1 MRDARVRRDPPRRET
16 SVTFSPASASS
27 LAVNVPVGPA
37 PMMRFF
43 ACSMG
48 REFMPLRGDI
58 DLTAAHEVG
67 GFDADEESASLEV
80 RIPAGFVQRVAD
92 QMELDAARARFE
104 TRHLLRD
111 ARLSHIAWALDAE
124 QRAGAPGGSL
134 YMDSLGVAL
143 SLQLLL
149 SSQPAPLPRRS
160 GLSSLQVQRVIDFV
174 EANLDG
180 RLSLGSLA
188 SVAGVSCSH
197 LQRGFKSSKGLTV
210 HRYVMSRRVERARA
224 LLMQRSLPASEVA
237 FAAGF
242 SHQSHMARW
251 MRKVLGV
258 TPRGLAQR

>member
-1 MRDARVRRDPPRRET
+1 MRTASARTESSFDGTCHARPHAPSKREAATRVRAT
-16 SVTFSPASASS
+16 SS
-27 LAVNVPVGPA
+27 VNVQLCGTSRSPG
-37 PMMRFF
+37 
-43 ACSMG
+43 
-48 REFMPLRGDI
+48 
-58 DLTAAHEVG
+58 
-67 GFDADEESASLEV
+67 ASLEV
-80 RIPAGFVQRVAD
+80 RVPAGFVQRVAD

-242 SHQSHMARW
+242 SHRSHMARW